1 MSIFSFLSNQSLAA
15 NTDVKPAKASTGSR
29 ALERNPTEADI
40 RVFKSGAVY
49 PSIALIQQ
57 DNLAYL
63 PKDATGVAN
72 GYDVVNSKQFL
83 NTQGWDKAVLFI
95 ALVCKTAAKVDLFG
109 RTTYDE
115 NGVPSDVASQGA
127 TTFGKELLETL
138 KEVYGYEIP
147 EGENFVDL
155 KIVTDFTFNTPD
167 NIYYLP
173 KPISKGTR
181 KGEID
186 LIRRENLTLN
196 LLMPLSMFKTEM
208 GEVPEADGVEPG
220 VTAPETEEEVNPVEI
235 AVENHSIEA
244 EVAIEEE
251 ESEVEAAADTES
263 SMFDFSADN

>member
-15 NTDVKPAKASTGSR
+15 NTEVKPAKTSSVSR
-29 ALERNPTEADI
+29 AVERNPTEADI
-40 RVFKSGAVY
+40 RVFRSGAVY
-49 PSIALIQQ
+49 PSLALIAQ

-83 NTQGWDKAVLFI
+83 NTQAWEKAVLFI
-95 ALVCKTAAKVDLFG
+95 ALVCKTSPKVDLFG

-115 NGVPSDVASQGA
+115 NGLPSDVASQGA

-138 KEVYGYEIP
+138 KDVYGYEIP

-173 KPISKGTR
+173 KPIAKGAR

-196 LLMPLSMFKTEM
+196 LLMPLSMFKAEM
-208 GEVPEADGVEPG
+208 GEAPEAAVAESE
-220 VTAPETEEEVNPVEI
+220 VAAPIVEEEAVQAVVEED
-235 AVENHSIEA
+235 ATIEA
-244 EVAIEEE
+244 EVAVEEE
-251 ESEVEAAADTES
+251 EVETEETEG